1 MNFILD
7 EISVSEI
14 RAVLPRWRMTNKCDY
29 YVRLLPRAL
38 LTAGLGSSR
47 LWGSAAESEYRVDC
61 MPWSW
66 LLRRWGFNL
75 QPAKQHP
82 GRDQVGRARIAAVC
96 LHCLPETATKL
107 PLCSP
112 SSVKKDL
119 GLAVQ
124 TACLLATEFPI
135 IPPHCILRI
144 LDRAELAKRG
154 VTSSSEQPITVNLL
168 TPLPC
173 LQSTDNPRLLL
184 LQ

>member
-1 MNFILD
+1 MNDGKQMCL
-7 EISVSEI
+7 VSTV
-14 RAVLPRWRMTNKCDY
+14 ADV
-29 YVRLLPRAL
+29 VL

-47 LWGSAAESEYRVDC
+47 LWGPAAQPEYRVDC
-61 MPWSW
+61 MPRPW
-66 LLRRWGFNL
+66 LLWRRGFDL

-82 GRDQVGRARIAAVC
+82 GRNQVCRARVAAVC

-119 GLAVQ
+119 GLSLQ

-154 VTSSSEQPITVNLL
+154 RDVIEGSTNHSKSTNPTSMLE
-168 TPLPC
+168 
-173 LQSTDNPRLLL
+173 STDNPRLLP

>member
-1 MNFILD
+1 MANEPVSYLRVLT
-7 EISVSEI
+7 SV
-14 RAVLPRWRMTNKCDY
+14 
-29 YVRLLPRAL
+29 L

-47 LWGSAAESEYRVDC
+47 LWGPAVQPEYRVDC
-61 MPWSW
+61 MPWTW
-66 LLRRWGFNL
+66 LLRRRGFDL

-82 GRDQVGRARIAAVC
+82 GRDQVSRARVAAVC

-119 GLAVQ
+119 GLTLQ

-154 VTSSSEQPITVNLL
+154 RDVIERTANHS
-168 TPLPC
+168 
-173 LQSTDNPRLLL
+173 QSTNPTSMLGINWQSKTVT